1 MIRALVSG
9 VLHSDPQT
17 RVGQSGKPYCTARLR
32 ADTGDGNT
40 TWCGLIA
47 FAEQAERLAML
58 KAGQALSVSGRAKVT
73 AWAGKDGQ
81 PAGGLDLTV
90 DEVATLRGRP
100 KPPSDRRQP
109 TDTDDADRWQ
119 S

>member
-58 KAGQALSVSGRAKVT
+58 KAGAAISVSGRVKVT
-73 AWAGKDGQ
+73 AWVGKSGE
-81 PAGGLDLTV
+81 PAGGLDMTIDELT
-90 DEVATLRGRP
+90 TLRGRP
-100 KPPSDRRQP
+100 KPYPDRRHQA
-109 TDTDDADRWQ
+109 DTDGASEWHP
-119 S
+119 